1 MSTLTYPRNLSS
13 IAQIPM
19 EKKGACQNENE
30 NKEKIKA
37 KKKNKNITQRIPK
50 NRERTVMQKKP
61 TNSIDLDQFP

>member
-37 KKKNKNITQRIPK
+37 KKKKQKHYTENTQK
-50 NRERTVMQKKP
+50 QGENGDAEE
-61 TNSIDLDQFP
+61 TNE